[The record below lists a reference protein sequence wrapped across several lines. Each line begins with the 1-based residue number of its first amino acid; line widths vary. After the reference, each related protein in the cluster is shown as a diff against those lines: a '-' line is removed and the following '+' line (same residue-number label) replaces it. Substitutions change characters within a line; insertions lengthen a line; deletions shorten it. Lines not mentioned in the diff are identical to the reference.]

1 MIIFAVG
8 GWIKD
13 SSKKEASRLRR
24 DSCHFYDRYSGG
36 CNRYKIIC
44 CHNCNGWEKK
54 KERRKKGSKKEKGYQ
69 DKGSKKEKGY
79 QEKGNENVKH
89 RMLTG
94 DIDNMTIDI
103 ITGIDRFNWI
113 LQRCRVGEKII
124 DIGAQDGHTFN
135 GSPFVG
141 YVTSIDLDKYDFPGF
156 VQMDAHDIKF
166 SDKEFDIAI
175 LGEILEH
182 VNDPVQVMKEAARV
196 AKRVLMTVPNEYE
209 WDKSL
214 LPFKNLE
221 EYGKQRNQTIED
233 MAKEGNPKAIE
244 FHIEDNY
251 KHLFHNRYYTEDMM
265 KVDLKLAGITDY
277 KINKL
282 NYGQPQW
289 SFFVIDTNV
298 DTNIDTNVNTDNN
311 VKNAVWKEVN
321 SNTDNVEIRPNI
333 AYGTDINV
341 AEVLSSKG
349 KLRVA
354 LVSTPF
360 FGVPPSKYGGLEQ
373 VVWDLAEGL
382 DELGHIVTLFAPE
395 GSKTPKHGMLVTTGP
410 AIDTVNCNW
419 YKMEENRYFKWKDII
434 TNDRYDVV
442 HDHSWF
448 GFPYFQKM
456 NNLKLRVLHT
466 HHGGYIWDTAPP
478 FPKPNLVAISKW
490 MKQYT
495 EQYFKQKGFNIGC
508 EYVYNGVDLERY
520 SFDPLVV
527 KTDNLLY
534 VGRFSTFKDPLMAMR
549 IALKIGLHI
558 DLIGGSFVEDPNY
571 LAQLEKMCEGKNITI
586 YKDVGHELKIK
597 KMQEAKT
604 LILPSKMNEPFG
616 LVAIEA
622 MACGTPVICTRDGAL
637 PEIVIDGVTGFI
649 CDTEEQ
655 MIEAVGKIHEINPL
669 ECRKRAEQFSKK
681 IMAENY
687 VKLYQK
693 IMKGEDW

>member
-1 MIIFAVG
+1 MVIFAVG

-13 SSKKEASRLRR
+13 SSKKEASRLKR

-44 CHNCNGWEKK
+44 CHNCNGWEIK
-54 KERRKKGSKKEKGYQ
+54 KERRKKENQKEKGNW
-69 DKGSKKEKGY
+69 KGKGKY
-79 QEKGNENVKH
+79 
-89 RMLTG
+89 RTITG
-94 DIDNMTIDI
+94 DMDNMTIET
-103 ITGIDRFNWI
+103 ITNIDRRNWI
-113 LQRCRVGEKII
+113 HKHIELGKRII
-124 DIGAQDGHTFN
+124 DIGGNNGSTFN
-135 GSPFVG
+135 NTPFCQ
-141 YVTSIDLDKYDFPGF
+141 YVTTVDIDVYDIPNFYR
-156 VQMDAHDIKF
+156 MDAHNLQFPDGM
-166 SDKEFDIAI
+166 FDIAV

-182 VNDPVQVMKEAARV
+182 VENPVQVLKEANRV
-196 AKRVLMTVPNEYE
+196 AKRVLITVPNEYE

-214 LPFKNLE
+214 FPFDTRE
-221 EYGKQRNQTIED
+221 EDSKRTGRTIEQ
-233 MAKEGNPKAIE
+233 MAKDGNPTVRE
-244 FHIEDNY
+244 FYLEDNY
-251 KHLFHNRYYTEDMM
+251 KHLFHSRYYKEDTL
-265 KVDLKLAGITDY
+265 KADLEKAGIKDY
-277 KINKL
+277 NMIKL
-282 NYGQPQW
+282 TYGQPQW
-289 SFFVIDTNV
+289 SYFVVDTNV
-298 DTNIDTNVNTDNN
+298 DAENG
-311 VKNAVWKEVN
+311 VKDAIWKEIPK
-321 SNTDNVEIRPNI
+321 DNVGTGIGPNI
-333 AYGTDINV
+333 TYGTDMNV
-341 AEVLSSKG
+341 ANIFSGKG

-354 LVSTPF
+354 LISTPF
-360 FGVPPSKYGGLEQ
+360 FGVPPTKYGGLEQ

-382 DELGHIVTLFAPE
+382 DILGHIVTLFAPE
-395 GSKTPKHGMLVTTGP
+395 GSKTPKHGVLVTTGP
-410 AIDTVNCNW
+410 AIDTVNCDW
-419 YKMEENRYFKWKDII
+419 FKEEENRYFKWKDIV
-434 TNDRYDVV
+434 TNDRFDIV

-448 GFPYFQKM
+448 GFPYFHRM

-466 HHGGYIWDTAPP
+466 HHGGYVWDTAPP

-490 MKQYT
+490 MKLYT
-495 EQYFKQKGFNIGC
+495 EAYFKQKGFNIGC

-520 SFDPLVV
+520 SFDPLIK

-571 LAQLEKMCEGKNITI
+571 LSQLEKMCEGKNITI

-597 KMQEAKT
+597 KMQEAKV

-616 LVAIEA
+616 LVAIET

-637 PEIVIDGVTGFI
+637 PEIVIDGVTGFV

-655 MIEAVGKIHEINPL
+655 MVEAVNKVSNIKPED
-669 ECRKRAEQFSKK
+669 CRKRAEQFSKK